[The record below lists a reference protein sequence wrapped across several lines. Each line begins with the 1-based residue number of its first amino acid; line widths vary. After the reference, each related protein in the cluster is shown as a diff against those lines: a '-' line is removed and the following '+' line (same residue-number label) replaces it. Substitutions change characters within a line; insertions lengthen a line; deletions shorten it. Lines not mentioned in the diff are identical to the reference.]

1 MPEKNNG
8 VGIKT
13 NEKRKLYIATLNC
26 LTLKSQERLTELEL
40 ALSNIKWDILGLSK
54 VRRLGE
60 SIEDHNEYILYY
72 KGETKGSYGVGF
84 MVKKYL
90 ERNIEEFKG
99 ISERIAVLNIHLP
112 AYKHKWSII
121 QIYAPTEQHEE
132 STKDRFYDQ
141 LSTVL
146 QETNENVMV
155 IGDFNG
161 RIGTQRTGE
170 DNIIGK
176 FGFGR
181 RSKNGDRMIVMTF
194 ENNLA
199 FMNSFFKINTKKKW
213 TWQSPDRSRSRISLF
228 YFLPGFKIK
237 SKTTFGIEGRGVP
250 TMGQGGACD
259 SLWPSDLGIERRF

>member
-1 MPEKNNG
+1 MK
-8 VGIKT
+8 K
-13 NEKRKLYIATLNC
+13 KALYCHSKLPYA
-26 LTLKSQERLTELEL
+26 KSQERLTELEL
-40 ALSNIKWDILGLSK
+40 ALSNIKWDILGLSE

-90 ERNIEEFKG
+90 EKSIEEFKG

-121 QIYAPTEQHEE
+121 QMYAPTEQHEE

-141 LSTVL
+141 LSIVL
-146 QETNENVMV
+146 QETNKNVMV

-170 DNIIGK
+170 DNVIDK

-181 RSKNGDRMIVMTF
+181 RTKNGERMIVMAF
-194 ENNLA
+194 ESNLA

-213 TWQSPDRSRSRISLF
+213 TWQSPDGSYKNEIDYIATNKRKLLQNVNILSQFNFNINHRMVRATKR
-228 YFLPGFKIK
+228 YRTEKK
-237 SKTTFGIEGRGVP
+237 
-250 TMGQGGACD
+250 
-259 SLWPSDLGIERRF
+259 